1 MSDDL
6 LQLPSPCYLLEEAK
20 LKRNL
25 ELIDRV
31 AKETDCRF
39 ILALKGFAMWSV
51 FPVVRRYL
59 NGCSAS
65 SLNEAMLARTHFGG
79 HLHVYAPAY
88 IDEEFPSLLSLAD
101 SMAFNSLSQW
111 RRFGER
117 TLVAGISAGLRV
129 NPAVNEVET
138 DLYNPCGEQ
147 SRLGIPAEELDN
159 GLPAGV
165 EGLQVHA
172 LCESGADSTERLI
185 DSVEARYGRLLGSL
199 SWLNLGGGHLLTR
212 SGYDVPRLINV
223 LSGFRQRHPKLE
235 LVLEPGAAVVW
246 DCGTLVCRV
255 LDLIQRGDVAIAILD
270 ISATAHMPDVL
281 EMPYRPRVRG
291 AGRPGDKRYNYR
303 LGGVSCLAGDIIG
316 DYSFGQPLAV
326 GERVVFEDMI
336 HYTMVKTTMFNGV
349 SHPAIAIRLE
359 TGEVDVIRR
368 FDYKDYEGRLT

>member
-79 HLHVYAPAY
+79 YLHVYAPAY

-101 SMAFNSLSQW
+101 SIAFNSLSQW

-117 TLVAGISAGLRV
+117 TLAAGISAGLRV

-147 SRLGIPAEELDN
+147 SRLGIPEEELDN

-165 EGLQVHA
+165 EGLHVHA

-223 LSGFRQRHPKLE
+223 LSGFRQRHSKLE

-281 EMPYRPRVRG
+281 EMPYRPQVRG

-368 FDYKDYEGRLT
+368 FDYKDYEGRLS